1 MNDEP
6 IKQQL
11 DTYPPI
17 RSFEGNT
24 MRLITDEQHAQIVE
38 VLASL
43 SLFIDI
49 YDGEA
54 LDARLARRETKEAL
68 ATLRALPEVEV
79 EVAGWHPTEA
89 AITALKRF
97 EETCTDNEGY
107 DVPKDTMRNLQAI
120 GLIYRTYGDMYCI
133 TDYGQHILA
142 TKEPS

>member
-1 MNDEP
+1 
-6 IKQQL
+6 
-11 DTYPPI
+11 
-17 RSFEGNT
+17 

-38 VLASL
+38 AL
-43 SLFIDI
+43 I
-49 YDGEA
+49 YRSDC
-54 LDARLARRETKEAL
+54 DAREAV
-68 ATLRALPEVEV
+68 ATLQALPEV

>member
-38 VLASL
+38 ALKLAERTSY
-43 SLFIDI
+43 SETNQDNFI
-49 YDGEA
+49 A
-54 LDARLARRETKEAL
+54 AL